1 MANTPGPLPRALRS
15 GCAQTQQSLPEM
27 RYDLAAETP
36 CPVIK
41 YFFGEEWIEEHLSP
55 QRAADGFLRVVP
67 GEAADAQIS
76 AFKIVDFAE
85 LLYNLQHIP
94 GFYVCIDRIRRGTLE
109 PTYAELDLGRMLYC
123 RGVEFRFVEPQQ
135 QKGLDYDIEIRLPD
149 GVLVCADAKCKVD
162 STDFSVDTVR
172 RSLEKARTQF
182 PKDRPSIIFLKV
194 PDRWIEQPRFG
205 ASLNEI
211 AVQFLRGTGR
221 IVSVK
226 FYFSRTIYRD
236 KALMHEHVFKEIS
249 NPNNRF
255 DSLRDWDMFAEPNA
269 SSTWNGMPARW
280 ARLLFFP
287 NDGPT

>member
-1 MANTPGPLPRALRS
+1 MKRLAQITRQHLLKTVGNFPTKLRNDDS
-15 GCAQTQQSLPEM
+15 KRSFWLSVA
-27 RYDLAAETP
+27 
-36 CPVIK
+36 VIK

-55 QRAADGFLRVVP
+55 QRATDGFLRVVP
-67 GEAADAQIS
+67 GEAADTQIS

-109 PTYAELDLGRMLYC
+109 PTYAELDFGRMLYC
-123 RGVEFRFVEPQQ
+123 GGVEFRFVEPQQ

-149 GVLVCADAKCKVD
+149 GVLVSADAKCKVD

-182 PKDRPSIIFLKV
+182 PRDRPSIIFLKV
-194 PDRWIEQPRFG
+194 PDRWIEQPLFG

-226 FYFSRTIYRD
+226 FYFSRSIYRN
-236 KALMHEHVFKEIS
+236 KAEVDPIGRTTGIVFLIGNLAVPIS
-249 NPNNRF
+249 
-255 DSLRDWDMFAEPNA
+255 
-269 SSTWNGMPARW
+269 
-280 ARLLFFP
+280 
-287 NDGPT
+287 

>member
-1 MANTPGPLPRALRS
+1 MRRLAQITRQHLLKTVGNFPTELRNDDS
-15 GCAQTQQSLPEM
+15 KRSFWLSVA
-27 RYDLAAETP
+27 
-36 CPVIK
+36 VIK

-67 GEAADAQIS
+67 GEAADTQIS

-85 LLYNLQHIP
+85 LLYNLQDIP

-123 RGVEFRFVEPQQ
+123 GGVEFRFVEPQQ

-182 PKDRPSIIFLKV
+182 PTDPYNLS
-194 PDRWIEQPRFG
+194 
-205 ASLNEI
+205 
-211 AVQFLRGTGR
+211 
-221 IVSVK
+221 
-226 FYFSRTIYRD
+226 
-236 KALMHEHVFKEIS
+236 
-249 NPNNRF
+249 
-255 DSLRDWDMFAEPNA
+255 
-269 SSTWNGMPARW
+269 
-280 ARLLFFP
+280 
-287 NDGPT
+287 